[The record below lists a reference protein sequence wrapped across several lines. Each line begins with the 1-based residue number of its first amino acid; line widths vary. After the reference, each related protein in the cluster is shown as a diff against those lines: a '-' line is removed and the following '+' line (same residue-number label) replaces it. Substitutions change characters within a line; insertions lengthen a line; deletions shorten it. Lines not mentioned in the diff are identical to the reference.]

1 MRWAVPA
8 SVAVHVGLIAGAW
21 LFMQSQ
27 PEDLSAAEAAVSID
41 IISTEEAVTEPSD
54 TVSEASAN
62 LVSSGTTQASQEASE
77 AETVETAAVEP
88 VEVTEAQA
96 QPAQPVVA
104 AAVPVTETVVPAET
118 EELVSATVMT
128 AASAVE
134 TPIAAPIPQ
143 VASDVAPVVADTVA
157 PSDAMVLERL
167 DQSAR
172 LTELQASPDA
182 QELTTA
188 SISPV
193 TPATPVASPKPV
205 EVANLDPVI
214 EPLEEIAETP
224 PVPKPRIA
232 RKPVE
237 AEEKPAEKPV
247 EKKKPTEKPVEKK
260 QAKQVASLGNGG
272 EAEADSAAAKAAGGA
287 KGKVVTAGKGAISA
301 YEGKVRAKFLKA
313 VRKPRDSNRG
323 DVRVLFMLDAN
334 GRVVKSQL
342 SRSSG
347 DDKLDRAALA
357 AVERAAPYPP
367 IPEGSGKSTW
377 VFTVPVSIN

>member
-27 PEDLSAAEAAVSID
+27 PEDLSAAETAVSID

-54 TVSEASAN
+54 SVSEASAN
-62 LVSSGTTQASQEASE
+62 LVSSGTTQAAQEASE

-104 AAVPVTETVVPAET
+104 AAAVPVTETVDPAET
-118 EELVSATVMT
+118 EELVSATVL
-128 AASAVE
+128 AAVSAVE

-143 VASDVAPVVADTVA
+143 VTSDAAPVVADTVA
-157 PSDAMVLERL
+157 PADAEILERL

-172 LTELQASPDA
+172 LTELQATPEV

-193 TPATPVASPKPV
+193 TPTKPVASPEPV
-205 EVANLDPVI
+205 KIANLDPEL
-214 EPLEEIAETP
+214 EPVEEADEVP
-224 PVPKPRIA
+224 PVPAPRIV

-237 AEEKPAEKPV
+237 AEQKPV
-247 EKKKPTEKPVEKK
+247 EKKKTEKPVEKK
-260 QAKQVASLGNGG
+260 QAKQVGSLGNGG
-272 EAEADSAAAKAAGGA
+272 EAEADSAAAKAAGGT

-301 YEGKVRAKFLKA
+301 YEGRVRAKFLKA
-313 VRKPRDSNRG
+313 VRKPRDSERG